1 VASKRT
7 FFLPATT
14 GAALALL
21 VTACGD
27 DVTDPGALLASAEA
41 EAIVRSAAALPSLG
55 TLIEVFEPAGDADRA
70 TLLQAHE
77 LWTAGTAADDER
89 GRAQRRVAVRH
100 ASPILARTVPGEE
113 WVEVRERLDRWIG
126 TADLMLEHL
135 RLPEVDDRIAAARRY
150 LQRAD
155 AATVAEGRPHFL
167 LLAAAELVETTPA
180 FVARRLAA
188 DADAA
193 LARTDRAPSVLEEPG
208 LERARRLK
216 DWAVRA
222 VDEED
227 YLLAIQRA
235 YYALQLVNEREAQ

>member
-1 VASKRT
+1 MASKRT

-155 AATVAEGRPHFL
+155 AATVAEGRPTSCSL
-167 LLAAAELVETTPA
+167 PPPSWWRRRPLSWRVVWPRTPMRPWPGRIG
-180 FVARRLAA
+180 RRPYSRSPAW
-188 DADAA
+188 
-193 LARTDRAPSVLEEPG
+193 S
-208 LERARRLK
+208 ERAG
-216 DWAVRA
+216 
-222 VDEED
+222 
-227 YLLAIQRA
+227 
-235 YYALQLVNEREAQ
+235 